1 MEGRRLGFR
10 SFLEQLDKNGE
21 LTRIKKEVSTEYEM
35 AGIIDALGEKPVF
48 FEKVKESNIP
58 VVGGLVSSKELIAR
72 ALNIEKEQ
80 LLPKLSNAIENPVP
94 PDVVERGECQEIV
107 EKDVDLTK
115 LPIMRYTEK
124 DGGKYVASA
133 ICVVKGPELGRNT
146 CFHRL
151 MLLNKNRFVAR
162 IVEERGTDTA
172 LKKSGGEL
180 DIAICIGN
188 STAVL
193 LAASTSLLKGVDEMG
208 MANALE
214 KTELVKCKTI
224 DVEVPKDCEIV
235 LEGRITKERTSEG
248 PFLDLTGIVDRV
260 RQQPVIE
267 IRCITHREN
276 PIYQTILAGRN
287 EHKFLMGM
295 PKAPTIFNEVNK
307 VCECKD
313 VYITPGGCSWLHA
326 VVQIKK
332 RNPDDG
338 KKAIEA
344 AFKGHRSLKHC
355 VVVDD
360 DINIYDPNDVEWAI
374 ATRFQADKDAVILP
388 KQRGSSLDPSGDLTE
403 GKKATT
409 CKMGLDA
416 TIPFKKTSKGFKKE
430 KYRKADLNK
439 FL

>member
-1 MEGRRLGFR
+1 LGFR
-10 SFLEQLDKNGE
+10 SFLEQLSKNGE
-21 LTRIKKEVSTEYEM
+21 LLRIRKEVSTEYEM
-35 AGIIDALGEKPVF
+35 AGIIDALGEKPIF
-48 FEKVKESNIP
+48 FETVKESSIP
-58 VVGGLVSSKELIAR
+58 VVAGLVSSKELIAR
-72 ALNIEKEQ
+72 ALNIKKEQ
-80 LLPKLSNAIENPVP
+80 LLHKLSNAIENPLP
-94 PDVVERGECQEIV
+94 PGVVEKGECQEIV

-124 DGGKYVASA
+124 DGGKYIASA
-133 ICVVKGPELGRNT
+133 IAVVKDPELGRNT

-151 MLLNKNRFVAR
+151 MLLDKNKLVAR

-172 LKKSGGEL
+172 FKKSGGEL
-180 DIAICIGN
+180 DIAMCIGN
-188 STAVL
+188 SAAVL
-193 LAASTSLLKGVDEMG
+193 LAAATSLPKGVDELG

-224 DVEVPKDCEIV
+224 DVEVPRDCEIV
-235 LEGRITKERTSEG
+235 LEGSMTKERALEG

-267 IRCITHREN
+267 VNCITHREK

-295 PKAPTIFNEVNK
+295 PREPTIFNEVNK

-313 VYITPGGCSWLHA
+313 VYINPGGCSWLHA
-326 VVQIKK
+326 VVQIEKQ
-332 RNPDDG
+332 NSDDG
-338 KKAIEA
+338 KKAIKA
-344 AFKGHRSLKHC
+344 AFEGHKSLKHC
-355 VVVDD
+355 VIVDED
-360 DINIYDPNDVEWAI
+360 VNIYNQNDVEWAI

-388 KQRGSSLDPSGDLTE
+388 NQRGSSLDPSGDLTE
-403 GKKATT
+403 GKKART

-416 TIPFKKTSKGFKKE
+416 TIPFKETGKGFKKE
-430 KYRKADLNK
+430 EYRRVDLNK